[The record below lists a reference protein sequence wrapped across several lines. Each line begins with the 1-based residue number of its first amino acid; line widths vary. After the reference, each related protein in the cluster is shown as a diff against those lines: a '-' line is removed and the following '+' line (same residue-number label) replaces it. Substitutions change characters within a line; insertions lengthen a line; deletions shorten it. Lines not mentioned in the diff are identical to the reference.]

1 MPVHLSIEETSALLK
16 ECPVVYRTGINE
28 LLLSAVYWGMRQWS
42 GQSRLR
48 ITVEGHGRE
57 DLFEAIDTTETVGWF
72 TTTYPLAL
80 QSEDGGISAVIKA
93 VKEQYRAVP
102 RHGIGCGALRHLA
115 GDEALKSAEAAN
127 PPILLFN
134 YLGQFDQTMATDSVF
149 ALAAESTGD
158 AIDPQRIRTMRLV

>member
-1 MPVHLSIEETSALLK
+1 
-16 ECPVVYRTGINE
+16 
-28 LLLSAVYWGMRQWS
+28 MRQWS

-158 AIDPQRIRTMRLV
+158 AIGSTTYPDACAWSERPWWLEVCCVSSWTIARGSTARRR